1 MGLQNVFWKDLG
13 PNVSATMKSR
23 PETQII
29 HSVITHV
36 DILNVNHSEF
46 VLLKRMVQLVVSVGM
61 DLWTGHT
68 VVQWN
73 KSVTA
78 LIVVQ
83 RHTVLLSQVL
93 HNVSVSMA
101 MEIIQSAHQLLSV
114 PHQVY

>member
-1 MGLQNVFWKDLG
+1 MEKLSAFAKITEGCTLPVIMLAARSIVMGLENAFWKDLG

-61 DLWTGHT
+61 DL
-68 VVQWN
+68 
-73 KSVTA
+73 
-78 LIVVQ
+78 
-83 RHTVLLSQVL
+83 
-93 HNVSVSMA
+93 
-101 MEIIQSAHQLLSV
+101 
-114 PHQVY
+114 